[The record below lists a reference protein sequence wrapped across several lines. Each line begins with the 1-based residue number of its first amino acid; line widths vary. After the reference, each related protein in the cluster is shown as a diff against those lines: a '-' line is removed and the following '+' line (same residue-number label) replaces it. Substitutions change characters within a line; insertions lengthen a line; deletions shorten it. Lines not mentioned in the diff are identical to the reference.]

1 MSSKENNSEVAVD
14 KVTENSEKAGG
25 DVKAEVKGTKR
36 PAEVSTNKSII
47 TNTRGLVLANAR
59 RQCLSLEEKN
69 VIFIY
74 PVLIYWF
81 RFMLRRV

>member
-47 TNTRGLVLANAR
+47 SNTRGLVLANAR
-59 RQCLSLEEKN
+59 KQCLSLVEK
-69 VIFIY
+69 
-74 PVLIYWF
+74 
-81 RFMLRRV
+81 MLLSFTLC